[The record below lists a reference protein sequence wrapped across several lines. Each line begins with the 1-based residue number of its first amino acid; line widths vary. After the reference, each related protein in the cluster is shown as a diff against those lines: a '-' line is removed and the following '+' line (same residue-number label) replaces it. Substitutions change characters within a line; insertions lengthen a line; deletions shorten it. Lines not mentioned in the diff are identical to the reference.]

1 MKYIIYAFTL
11 YFSILGTSVKGQ
23 MLSTSNEASQTT
35 SRSRIA
41 SGPSVYGVFA
51 GRTPCQEF
59 MREVKLATIPECI
72 KRKMGVTLYQDPV
85 THEPT
90 TYETYGMDQRTG
102 KGKWHIIKGRPG
114 DPQATVFK
122 LDLDA
127 DNFLFLLKGDDNVL
141 FILDRN
147 KHFLVGNA
155 SFSYTFNRVRN

>member
-1 MKYIIYAFTL
+1 M
-11 YFSILGTSVKGQ
+11 GQ
-23 MLSTSNEASQTT
+23 MLSTSNQASQTT

-59 MREVKLATIPECI
+59 MREVKLNTKPECL
-72 KRKMGVTLYQDPV
+72 KRKMGVTLYQNPV
-85 THEPT
+85 TREPT
-90 TYETYGMDQRTG
+90 TYETFGMDKRTG

-122 LDLDA
+122 LDLDV

>member
-1 MKYIIYAFTL
+1 
-11 YFSILGTSVKGQ
+11 
-23 MLSTSNEASQTT
+23 
-35 SRSRIA
+35 
-41 SGPSVYGVFA
+41 
-51 GRTPCQEF
+51 
-59 MREVKLATIPECI
+59 
-72 KRKMGVTLYQDPV
+72 MGVTLYQDPV

-90 TYETYGMDQRTG
+90 VYETYGMDKRTG

-122 LDLDA
+122 LDLDT

-147 KHFLVGNA
+147 KHFLPGNA

>member
-1 MKYIIYAFTL
+1 MKHFIYAFTL
-11 YFSILGTSVKGQ
+11 CFLILCTSLKGQ
-23 MLSTSNEASQTT
+23 MLSTSNEPSQIATG
-35 SRSRIA
+35 SRIA

-59 MREVKLATIPECI
+59 MREVKLAIRPECI
-72 KRKMGVTLYQDPV
+72 KRKMGVTFYQDPV

-90 TYETYGMDQRTG
+90 TYETYGMDKRTG
-102 KGKWHIIKGRPG
+102 KGKWHIIKGMPG

-127 DNFLFLLKGDDNVL
+127 ENFLFLLKGDDNVL

-147 KHFLVGNA
+147 KHYLVGNG